1 MFILSSNHN
10 SAKILVIDDEKDICV
25 TLSGILTDE
34 GYKVITAFSA
44 EAGLKLAKRE
54 LPDICFLD
62 VWLPDSEG
70 TETLEKLRSINPDLY
85 IIMMSGHA
93 NIETAVK
100 CTRLGATDFIE
111 KPLSLE
117 KVLLNVQNVLH
128 LKDLKFENQNL
139 KNRVEKKYTL
149 LGSSQLLKDIISTI
163 DVIAN
168 KNTTIL
174 ITGENGTGKENVA
187 RLIHQKSARATKP
200 FIAIN
205 CAAIP
210 DELIESEL
218 FGHEKGAFTGAHT
231 SKRGKFE
238 LAHNGTLFL
247 DEIGDMSLKTQSK
260 LLRALQE
267 QKIERVGS
275 DETIAVDTR
284 IIAATNKNLEDEIKK
299 GNFRED
305 LFYRINVIP
314 VTIPPL
320 RQRKED
326 IEIISSHYLSL
337 FSAENSIKNK
347 TLSPAAV
354 QILKSYPW
362 PGNVREL
369 KNIMERLS
377 IMVSADLIEPQ
388 HLPYPINTIK
398 FEKNEEFENLFLSAD
413 YKEARAKFER
423 LFIFRKLEE
432 FDGNVSKTAEAMGIE
447 RSHLYK
453 KMKQF
458 DLIHENEKNC
468 EEEKVNETHN

>member
-1 MFILSSNHN
+1 LNTTNIPG
-10 SAKILVIDDEKDICV
+10 KILIIDDEKDICS
-25 TLSGILTDE
+25 TLSGILSDE
-34 GYKVITAFSA
+34 GYRVISAYSA
-44 EAGLKLAKRE
+44 ESGLKLAKRE
-54 LPDICFLD
+54 LPDVCFLD
-62 VWLPDSEG
+62 VWLPDSDG
-70 TETLEKLRSINPDLY
+70 TETLEKLRVANPDLY

-117 KVLLNVQNVLH
+117 KVLLIVQNILH

-149 LGSSQLLKDIISTI
+149 LGNSQALKEIIAT
-163 DVIAN
+163 VEMVAK

-187 RLIHQKSARATKP
+187 RLIHEKSNRSTKP
-200 FIAIN
+200 FVAIN

-231 SKRGKFE
+231 AKRGKFE

-267 QKIERVGS
+267 QKIERIGS
-275 DETIAVDTR
+275 DETISVDAR
-284 IIAATNKNLEDEIKK
+284 IITATNKNLEEEIKK

-314 VTIPPL
+314 IHLPPL

-326 IEIISSHYLSL
+326 IELISSHYLSL

-347 TLSPAAV
+347 SISSSAIN
-354 QILKSYPW
+354 ILKSYSW

-377 IMVSADLIEPQ
+377 IMVKSDTIEPQ
-388 HLPYPINTIK
+388 HLPSPIHSIRQ
-398 FEKNEEFENLFLSAD
+398 EKNEEFENLFIPSD
-413 YKEARAKFER
+413 FREARARFEKKFI
-423 LFIFRKLEE
+423 LKKLEE
-432 FDGNVSKTAEAMGIE
+432 FDGNVSKTADAMGME
-447 RSHLYK
+447 RSHLYR
-453 KMKQF
+453 KMRQF
-458 DLIHENEKNC
+458 ELIIEIDKGA
-468 EEEKVNETHN
+468 EEEKLNENID

>member
-1 MFILSSNHN
+1 LNTTN
-10 SAKILVIDDEKDICV
+10 LPGKILVIDDEKDICT
-25 TLSGILTDE
+25 TLSGILSDE
-34 GYKVITAFSA
+34 GYKVITANSA
-44 EAGLKLAKRE
+44 ESGLKLAKRE
-54 LPDICFLD
+54 LPDVCFLD
-62 VWLPDSEG
+62 VWLPDSDG
-70 TETLEKLRSINPDLY
+70 TETLEKLKALNSDLY
-85 IIMMSGHA
+85 VIMMSGHA

-117 KVLLNVQNVLH
+117 KVLLNVQNILH

-149 LGSSQLLKDIISTI
+149 LGNSQALKDIIST
-163 DVIAN
+163 VEMVAN

-187 RLIHQKSARATKP
+187 RLIHQKSNRCSKP
-200 FIAIN
+200 FVAIN

-218 FGHEKGAFTGAHT
+218 FGYEKGAFTGAHS

-275 DETIAVDTR
+275 DETISVDTR
-284 IIAATNKNLEDEIKK
+284 IIAATNKNLEEEIKK
-299 GNFRED
+299 GTFRED
-305 LFYRINVIP
+305 LYYRINVIP
-314 VTIPPL
+314 IHLPPL

-326 IEIISSHYLSL
+326 IELISSHYLSL

-347 TLSPAAV
+347 VISNSAI
-354 QILKSYPW
+354 QILKTYSW

-377 IMVSADLIEPQ
+377 IMVKADLIEPQ
-388 HLPYPINTIK
+388 HLPFPINSIK
-398 FEKNEEFENLFLSAD
+398 FEKNEEFENLFTSID
-413 YKEARAKFER
+413 FREARAKFEKV
-423 LFIFRKLEE
+423 FILKKLEE
-432 FDGNVSKTAEAMGIE
+432 FDGNVTKTADAMGME
-447 RSHLYK
+447 RSHLYR
-453 KMKQF
+453 KMRQF
-458 DLIHENEKNC
+458 ELVPENEKNND
-468 EEEKVNETHN
+468 EEKLNENIN

>member
-1 MFILSSNHN
+1 MPG
-10 SAKILVIDDEKDICV
+10 KILVIDDEKDICS
-25 TLSGILTDE
+25 TLSGILSDE
-34 GYKVITAFSA
+34 GYKVITANSA

-54 LPDICFLD
+54 WPDVCFLD
-62 VWLPDSEG
+62 VWLPDSDG
-70 TETLEKLRSINPDLY
+70 TETLEKLRAVNPDIY

-117 KVLLNVQNVLH
+117 KVLLNVQNILH

-149 LGSSQLLKDIISTI
+149 LGNSQELREIVAT
-163 DVIAN
+163 VEMIAK

-187 RLIHQKSARATKP
+187 RLIHEKSNRSTKP
-200 FIAIN
+200 FVAIN

-218 FGHEKGAFTGAHT
+218 FGHEKGAFTGAH
-231 SKRGKFE
+231 SAKRGKFE

-267 QKIERVGS
+267 QKIERIGS
-275 DETIAVDTR
+275 DETISVDAR
-284 IIAATNKNLEDEIKK
+284 IIAATNKNLEEEIKK

-305 LFYRINVIP
+305 LYYRINVIP
-314 VTIPPL
+314 IILPPL

-326 IEIISSHYLSL
+326 IELISSHYLSL

-347 TLSPAAV
+347 SLS
-354 QILKSYPW
+354 QSSINILKSYSW

-377 IMVSADLIEPQ
+377 IMVKSDVIEPS
-388 HLPYPINTIK
+388 HLPSPINTTRQ
-398 FEKNEEFENLFLSAD
+398 EKNEEFESLFLPLD
-413 YKEARAKFER
+413 FREARARFEKV
-423 LFIFRKLEE
+423 FILKKLES
-432 FDGNVSKTAEAMGIE
+432 FDGNVSKTADAMGME
-447 RSHLYK
+447 RSHLYR
-453 KMKQF
+453 KMRQF
-458 DLIHENEKNC
+458 DLIAENEKNS
-468 EEEKVNETHN
+468 EEEKVE

>member
-1 MFILSSNHN
+1 MNTSQISG
-10 SAKILVIDDEKDICV
+10 KILVIDDEKDICS
-25 TLSGILTDE
+25 TLSGILSDE
-34 GYKVITAFSA
+34 GYKVISANTA
-44 EAGLKLAKRE
+44 ENGLKLAKRE
-54 LPDICFLD
+54 LPDVCFLD

-70 TETLEKLRSINPDLY
+70 TETLEKLRNINPDLY

-117 KVLLNVQNVLH
+117 KVLLNVQNILH

-139 KNRVEKKYTL
+139 KNRVERKYTL
-149 LGSSQLLKDIISTI
+149 LGTSQALKDIIST
-163 DVIAN
+163 VEMVAN
-168 KNTTIL
+168 RNTTIL

-187 RLIHQKSARATKP
+187 RLIHQKSARSAKP

-231 SKRGKFE
+231 AKRGKFE

-275 DETIAVDTR
+275 DETITVDTR
-284 IIAATNKNLEDEIKK
+284 IIAATNKNLEEEIKK

-305 LFYRINVIP
+305 LYYRINVIP
-314 VTIPPL
+314 IILPPL

-326 IEIISSHYLSL
+326 IELISSHYLSL

-347 TLSPAAV
+347 KLSPGAV
-354 QILKSYPW
+354 QILKSYSW

-377 IMVSADLIEPQ
+377 IMVSADIIEPQ
-388 HLPYPINTIK
+388 HLPYPISNIK
-398 FEKNEEFENLFLSAD
+398 YEKNEEFENLFLSSD
-413 YKEARAKFER
+413 YKEARAKFEK
-423 LFIFRKLEE
+423 IYIQRKLEE
-432 FDGNVSKTAEAMGIE
+432 FDGNVSRTADAMGME
-447 RSHLYK
+447 RSHLYR
-453 KMKQF
+453 KMKQLE
-458 DLIHENEKNC
+458 LINESEKNT
-468 EEEKVNETHN
+468 EEEKLNENCN